1 MLLEGVHA
9 LKHTVRFGA
18 RLRLVVTP
26 RPRELA
32 TLLEE
37 LAPDVA
43 SALPLEPRSVD
54 AGVWEALTGGGL
66 PSPSLAVADRPEVD
80 PADVLARRGR
90 LLLLEEPSHL
100 GNLGAAVRVAAA
112 AELAGV
118 LVLGA
123 DPWHPR
129 AVRGAAG
136 LQFALP
142 VTRIA
147 GPPAGPLPLVA
158 LDPRGR
164 PLSGAELPD
173 DAVLAF
179 GTERHG
185 LSPDLLRRAER
196 RVAIPMR
203 PGVSSLNLAT
213 AVAVVAYAGRL

>member
-9 LKHTVRFGA
+9 LKHAVRFGA
-18 RLRLVVTP
+18 RLRLLVTP
-26 RPRELA
+26 RPREL
-32 TLLEE
+32 TDLLEA

-43 SALPLEPRSVD
+43 AGLPLTPRPVD
-54 AGVWEALTGGGL
+54 TGTWEALTGGGL
-66 PSPSLAVADRPEVD
+66 PSPSLAVADRPEAD
-80 PADVLARRGR
+80 PGDILLRPGR

-112 AELAGV
+112 AGLAGV
-118 LVLGA
+118 LVVGA

-136 LQFALP
+136 LQFAQP
-142 VTRIA
+142 VARID
-147 GPPAGPLPLVA
+147 GPPAGSRPLVA
-158 LDPRGR
+158 LDPGGR
-164 PLSGAELPD
+164 PLEAERLPS

-185 LSPDLLRRAER
+185 LSPDLLRRADQ